1 MKNLII
7 RIPETTVDIY
17 HFGDFDDFDD
27 LNGLTLTAD
36 LGEFIKAILRDAM
49 ELGLATK
56 EEAEEEA
63 AT

>member
-1 MKNLII
+1 MKNLTI

-17 HFGDFDDFDD
+17 HFDDFDD

-36 LGEFIKAILRDAM
+36 LGEFIKAILRDAV

-56 EEAEEEA
+56 DEAEEEA
-63 AT
+63 AI

>member
-1 MKNLII
+1 MKNLTI

-17 HFGDFDDFDD
+17 HFDD

-36 LGEFIKAILRDAM
+36 LGEFIKAILRDAV

-56 EEAEEEA
+56 DEAEEEA
-63 AT
+63 AI